1 MNKIDLVK
9 IVPRRINTK
18 FTNKS
23 YSLNLAYSGEY
34 ILISRR
40 KIKGSDGYIEKRIRI
55 PKNYFCVWYKW
66 PCGKNQNS
74 DENNGVRFNYLI
86 LPRYI
91 PLDELTLVSLG
102 LLEAEMEVSVPNSSQ
117 ISFTNCEPNLINLII
132 KFFERIGIKPTC
144 WKWYIAFNFK
154 LLNLESYQTTKMR
167 EELAKNF
174 WMKNTFISPF
184 MKIKKVFIYTGNRR
198 NLNFDPDTI
207 RRGTLKI
214 SYYNIILRKI
224 ILELL
229 KEIKKTILKRKDKT
243 MVKNYI
249 RGIIAGEGSVKLSK
263 SGAIDSVAIGSMNS
277 FNKRFFRKCLKIL
290 GIKPSKDQ
298 KNCCGINNKENFF
311 KIYKLGLFDLNKTRY
326 RKFLIGLSRFRRFL
340 KMETEIERRFMLIKK
355 EIINKIIELE
365 PEIIERDRLF
375 GETSGIYSMAGE
387 RKGRNRVFI
396 RR

>member
-1 MNKIDLVK
+1 
-9 IVPRRINTK
+9 
-18 FTNKS
+18 
-23 YSLNLAYSGEY
+23 
-34 ILISRR
+34 
-40 KIKGSDGYIEKRIRI
+40 
-55 PKNYFCVWYKW
+55 
-66 PCGKNQNS
+66 
-74 DENNGVRFNYLI
+74 
-86 LPRYI
+86 
-91 PLDELTLVSLG
+91 
-102 LLEAEMEVSVPNSSQ
+102 
-117 ISFTNCEPNLINLII
+117 
-132 KFFERIGIKPTC
+132 
-144 WKWYIAFNFK
+144 
-154 LLNLESYQTTKMR
+154 MR

-214 SYYNIILRKI
+214 SYYDIILRKI
-224 ILELL
+224 ILKLL

-243 MVKNYI
+243 MVKNYM

-263 SGAIDSVAIGSMNS
+263 SGAIDSVAIGSMNN

-311 KIYKLGLFDLNKTRY
+311 KIYELGLFDLNKTRY

-387 RKGRNRVFI
+387 RKGRNGVFI